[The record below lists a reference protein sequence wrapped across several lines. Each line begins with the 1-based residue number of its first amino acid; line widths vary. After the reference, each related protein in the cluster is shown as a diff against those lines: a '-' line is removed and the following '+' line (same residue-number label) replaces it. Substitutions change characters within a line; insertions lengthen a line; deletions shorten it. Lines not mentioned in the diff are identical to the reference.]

1 MPWLAAFLVQ
11 LLGNSLARV
20 LTGAGLGLATGVAL
34 LPLVK
39 GALNLITQKWSGIS
53 ADLANVM
60 LMAGAGEAI
69 TLIGSAIVTRIV
81 IDAGKVAVQK
91 AASK

>member
-1 MPWLAAFLVQ
+1 MPWLAAFLTQ

-20 LTGAGLGLATGVAL
+20 LTGAGLGLATGAAL

-39 GALNLITQKWSGIS
+39 SALNLVVSHWGGIAGDVS
-53 ADLANVM
+53 SVL
-60 LMAGAGEAI
+60 LLAGAGESI
-69 TLIGSAIVTRIV
+69 TIIGSAIVTKV
-81 IDAGKVAVQK
+81 GIDAAKVAVQK

>member
-20 LTGAGLGLATGVAL
+20 LTGAGLGLATGAAL

-39 GALNLITQKWSGIS
+39 FALNLITQKWSGIA

-60 LMAGAGEAI
+60 LLAGAGEAI
-69 TLIGSAIVTRIV
+69 TMIGSAIVTKVV

>member
-20 LTGAGLGLATGVAL
+20 LTGAGLGLATGAAL

-39 GALNLITQKWSGIS
+39 TALNKIPQLFGGI
-53 ADLANVM
+53 AGDLANLM
-60 LMAGAGEAI
+60 LMAGFGESI
-69 TLIGSAIVTRIV
+69 TMVGSAIVTKVV

>member
-1 MPWLAAFLVQ
+1 MPWLAAFLTQ

-20 LTGAGLGLATGVAL
+20 LTGAGLGLATGAAL

-69 TLIGSAIVTRIV
+69 TMIGSAIVTKIV
-81 IDAGKVAVQK
+81 IDAGKVAIQK

>member
-1 MPWLAAFLVQ
+1 
-11 LLGNSLARV
+11 
-20 LTGAGLGLATGVAL
+20 
-34 LPLVK
+34 
-39 GALNLITQKWSGIS
+39 
-53 ADLANVM
+53 M

-69 TLIGSAIVTRIV
+69 TLIGSAIVTRVV

>member
-1 MPWLAAFLVQ
+1 MPWLASFLVS
-11 LLGNSLARV
+11 LVGNSLARV
-20 LTGAGLGLATGVAL
+20 LTGAGLGLATGAAL
-34 LPLVK
+34 LPLVRI
-39 GALNLITQKWSGIS
+39 ALNKIPQYFGGIS

-60 LMAGAGEAI
+60 LMSGAGEGI
-69 TLIGSAIVTRIV
+69 TIIGSAIVTKVV

>member
-1 MPWLAAFLVQ
+1 MGWLAQFLIALV
-11 LLGNSLARV
+11 GNSLARV
-20 LTGAGLGLATGVAL
+20 LTGAGLGLATGASL

-39 GALNLITQKWSGIS
+39 TALAKIPQYWGGIAGDVS
-53 ADLANVM
+53 NVM

-69 TLIGSAIVTRIV
+69 TMIGSAIVTKVV

-91 AASK
+91 VATK

>member
-1 MPWLAAFLVQ
+1 MPWLAAFLTS
-11 LLGNSLARV
+11 LLGNGIARL
-20 LTGAGLGLATGVAL
+20 LTGAGLGLATGAAL

-39 GALNLITQKWSGIS
+39 AALNLIVQKFSGIG

-60 LMAGAGEAI
+60 LMCGAGEAI
-69 TLIGSAIVTRIV
+69 TIIGSGIVTKV
-81 IDAGKVAVQK
+81 MIDAGKVAVQK

>member
-20 LTGAGLGLATGVAL
+20 LTGAGLGLATGAAL

-39 GALNLITQKWSGIS
+39 SALNLVVSYWGGIS
-53 ADLANVM
+53 GDLANV
-60 LMAGAGEAI
+60 LLLAGAGEAI
-69 TLIGSAIVTRIV
+69 TIVGSAMVTKVV

>member
-1 MPWLAAFLVQ
+1 MPWLAAFLTQ

-20 LTGAGLGLATGVAL
+20 LTGAGLGLATAAAL

-69 TLIGSAIVTRIV
+69 TMIGSAIVTKVV
-81 IDAGKVAVQK
+81 IDAGKVAIQK

>member
-20 LTGAGLGLATGVAL
+20 LTGAGLGLATGAAP

-39 GALNLITQKWSGIS
+39 GALNLITQKWSGIA

-69 TLIGSAIVTRIV
+69 TMIGSAIVTKVV

>member
-1 MPWLAAFLVQ
+1 MHWLASFLVS
-11 LLGNSLARV
+11 LLGNSIARM
-20 LTGAGLGLATGVAL
+20 LTGAGLGLATGAAL

-39 GALNLITQKWSGIS
+39 TALNLIVQKFNGMS

-60 LMAGAGEAI
+60 LMCGAGEAI
-69 TLIGSAIVTRIV
+69 TLIGSAIVTRV
-81 IDAGKVAVQK
+81 GIDAAKVAVQK

>member
-1 MPWLAAFLVQ
+1 
-11 LLGNSLARV
+11 
-20 LTGAGLGLATGVAL
+20 
-34 LPLVK
+34 VK
-39 GALNLITQKWSGIS
+39 GALNLITQKWSGIA

-69 TLIGSAIVTRIV
+69 TMIGSAIVTKVV